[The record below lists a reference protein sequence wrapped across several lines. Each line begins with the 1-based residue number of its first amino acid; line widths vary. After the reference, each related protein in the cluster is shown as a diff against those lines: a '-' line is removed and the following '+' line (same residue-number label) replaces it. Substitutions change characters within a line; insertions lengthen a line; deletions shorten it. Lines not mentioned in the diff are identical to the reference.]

1 MRKFILAT
9 IITISFFFTAFAG
22 MRPLADESQPSGAEA
37 DAGVRLPVRRV
48 VLYKNGMG
56 YFEHAT
62 RIRGNQDLAIDF
74 TTSQLNDVLKSLTA
88 VDLGEGRISGVR
100 YNSIAPLDERL
111 KALRLPFGE
120 QLTRIDF
127 LAALRGARVEVH
139 NGSEAA
145 TGRLLSV
152 EKEKRFNEKGDSYEV
167 TEFSVMSDSGDMRNF
182 DLGPSTSVRLAE
194 RDLSDEVEKYL
205 NLIGS
210 SRARDL
216 RRMTISA
223 TGTGERE
230 IFFSYISEVPVWK
243 STYRIILP
251 EKPNEKP
258 VLQGWAIVDNTV
270 GEDWK
275 DVQLS
280 LIAGAPQS
288 FIQDISRPL
297 YTRRPVVPLPQAA
310 MLTPQTQEASMTAP
324 APASTVAETV
334 NVDGQALMTM
344 DTAPGQGG
352 GVGGGVIS
360 GDRNSL
366 VNSRARLNPFAAA
379 AKQQA
384 EAESKDL
391 GDYFEYNLKQKIT
404 IGKNQSALVPILQS
418 PIEAEKVTLWNE
430 NTRDVQIGRPG
441 RLFRIQ
447 PQAENHNRQKSVCPG
462 ANSAI
467 SHRSG
472 KGYPLEREHPRRSDR
487 KTWATISNTTSSR
500 KSQSAKISL
509 PWCQF
514 CNLPSKRKRL
524 PSGTRTPA
532 TFRSEDLGDYFE
544 YNLKQKITIG
554 KNQSALVPI
563 LQSPIEAEKVTLWNE
578 NTRDVRRA
586 LWITNSSGLTLDSG
600 TFNILESDTFA
611 GEGLIETVHPAE
623 RRLISYAA
631 DPALRV
637 TMEQESSEK
646 PVTRIHI
653 FKGLMYLTREQRD
666 SRKYSLHNADAAARQ
681 VVIEHPARENWK
693 QVEGPKPEETS
704 ASYLRFR
711 IEVPAGQTANLHI
724 EEFHPENSEFA
735 LTNLD
740 DKQVAFIAQQ
750 RQLTPAMQEAFHRV
764 LEQKNKVD
772 SMGTQIKNRQHEVET
787 ITKDQAR
794 LRENMKALK
803 GSAEEKA
810 LLQRYARQLDSQED
824 RLNTLAKEIT
834 DLQEKQNQAR
844 AQLDQTVQQI
854 TLDESF

>member
-1 MRKFILAT
+1 
-9 IITISFFFTAFAG
+9 
-22 MRPLADESQPSGAEA
+22 
-37 DAGVRLPVRRV
+37 V
-48 VLYKNGMG
+48 
-56 YFEHAT
+56 H
-62 RIRGNQDLAIDF
+62 GNQDLAIDF

-88 VDLGEGRISGVR
+88 VDLGDGHISGVR

-120 QLTRIDF
+120 QITRVDF

-139 NGSEAA
+139 NGSDNAA
-145 TGRLLSV
+145 GRLLSV

-167 TEFSVMSDSGDMRNF
+167 TEFSIITDGGDMRNF
-182 DLGPSTSVRLAE
+182 ELGPSTSVRLAE
-194 RDLSDEVEKYL
+194 RDLGDEVEKYL

-223 TGTGERE
+223 TGSGDRE
-230 IFFSYISEVPVWK
+230 IYVSYISEVPVWK

-310 MLTPQTQEASMTAP
+310 MLTPQTQEAAMSAP
-324 APASTVAETV
+324 ALVAA
-334 NVDGQALMTM
+334 QAVEVTGESAMTM
-344 DTAPGQGG
+344 DTVP
-352 GVGGGVIS
+352 GVGGGMGGGVAAKQTRQALH
-360 GDRNSL
+360 GDNFQFS
-366 VNSRARLNPFAAA
+366 AAA
-379 AKQQA
+379 AKLQA

-418 PIEAEKVTLWNE
+418 PIEAEKVTIWNE
-430 NTRDVQIGRPG
+430 N
-441 RLFRIQ
+441 
-447 PQAENHNRQKSVCPG
+447 S
-462 ANSAI
+462 
-467 SHRSG
+467 
-472 KGYPLEREHPRRSDR
+472 RE
-487 KTWATISNTTSSR
+487 I
-500 KSQSAKISL
+500 
-509 PWCQF
+509 
-514 CNLPSKRKRL
+514 
-524 PSGTRTPA
+524 
-532 TFRSEDLGDYFE
+532 
-544 YNLKQKITIG
+544 
-554 KNQSALVPI
+554 
-563 LQSPIEAEKVTLWNE
+563 
-578 NTRDVRRA
+578 RRA

-637 TMEQESSEK
+637 TMEQESTER
-646 PVTRIHI
+646 PITHIHI
-653 FKGLMYLTREQRD
+653 IKGLMYLTREQRD
-666 SRKYSLHNADAAARQ
+666 SRKYTLHNADTAARI
-681 VVIEHPARENWK
+681 VVIEHPARENWRLT
-693 QVEGPKPEETS
+693 EGPKPEETS

-711 IEVPAGQTANLHI
+711 VAVPAGETGNLKI
-724 EEFHPENSEFA
+724 EEFHPESSEFV

-740 DKQVAFIAQQ
+740 EKQVAFITQQ
-750 RQLTPAMQEAFHRV
+750 RQITPAMQEAFRRV
-764 LEQKNKVD
+764 LDQKNKVD
-772 SMGTQIKNRQHEVET
+772 SLGTQIKARQHEIET

-810 LLQRYARQLDSQED
+810 LLQRYTRQLDSQED
-824 RLNTLAKEIT
+824 RLNTLTKEIS
-834 DLQEKQNQAR
+834 DLQEKQTQAR
-844 AQLDQTVQQI
+844 NQLDQIVQQI

>member
-1 MRKFILAT
+1 MRKSILAT
-9 IITISFFFTAFAG
+9 IIAISFFFAAFADEQ
-22 MRPLADESQPSGAEA
+22 LNADESQPSASSSEA
-37 DAGVRLPVRRV
+37 DSGIRLPVRRV

-56 YFEHAT
+56 YFEHST
-62 RIRGNQDLAIDF
+62 HIRGNQELAIDF

-167 TEFSVMSDSGDMRNF
+167 TEFSVMTDAGDMRNF

-223 TGTGERE
+223 TGTGDRE
-230 IFFSYISEVPVWK
+230 IFVSYISEVPVWK

-251 EKPNEKP
+251 EKANERP

-310 MLTPQTQEASMTAP
+310 MLTPQTQEASMSAP
-324 APASTVAETV
+324 AGSTTAGAEAV
-334 NVDGQALMTM
+334 EVDGQTAMTVM
-344 DTAPGQGG
+344 NGAPHGGIGG
-352 GVGGGVIS
+352 GSFRTNSAGS
-360 GDRNSL
+360 DRD
-366 VNSRARLNPFAAA
+366 RFNPFAAA

-418 PIEAEKVTLWNE
+418 PIEAEKVTIWNE
-430 NTRDVQIGRPG
+430 NTREI
-441 RLFRIQ
+441 
-447 PQAENHNRQKSVCPG
+447 
-462 ANSAI
+462 
-467 SHRSG
+467 
-472 KGYPLEREHPRRSDR
+472 
-487 KTWATISNTTSSR
+487 
-500 KSQSAKISL
+500 
-509 PWCQF
+509 
-514 CNLPSKRKRL
+514 
-524 PSGTRTPA
+524 
-532 TFRSEDLGDYFE
+532 
-544 YNLKQKITIG
+544 
-554 KNQSALVPI
+554 
-563 LQSPIEAEKVTLWNE
+563 
-578 NTRDVRRA
+578 RRA

-653 FKGLMYLTREQRD
+653 VKGLMYLTREQRD
-666 SRKYSLHNADAAARQ
+666 NRKYTLHNADAAPRQ

-693 QVEGPKPEETS
+693 LVEGPKPEETS

-711 IEVPAGQTANLHI
+711 VAVPAGQTQNLQI
-724 EEFHPENSEFA
+724 DEYHPESSEFA

-740 DKQVAFIAQQ
+740 EKQVAFITQQ
-750 RQLTPAMQEAFHRV
+750 RQITPAMQEAFRRV
-764 LEQKNKVD
+764 LDQKNKVD
-772 SMGTQIKNRQHEVET
+772 SSGTQVKTRQHEVET

-810 LLQRYARQLDSQED
+810 LL
-824 RLNTLAKEIT
+824 
-834 DLQEKQNQAR
+834 
-844 AQLDQTVQQI
+844 
-854 TLDESF
+854 

>member
-1 MRKFILAT
+1 MRKSILVAFISIAFLVA
-9 IITISFFFTAFAG
+9 AFAEPKPSPI
-22 MRPLADESQPSGAEA
+22 PLEESQTPTEGDSSS
-37 DAGVRLPVRRV
+37 RLPVKRV
-48 VLYKNGMG
+48 VLYKNGVG
-56 YFEHAT
+56 YFEHSA
-62 RIRGNQDLAIDF
+62 RVHGNQDLAIDF
-74 TTSQLNDVLKSLTA
+74 TTGQLNDVLKSLTA

-120 QLTRIDF
+120 QLTRVDY

-139 NGSEAA
+139 SGSEN
-145 TGRLLSV
+145 TSGRLLSV

-167 TEFSVMSDSGDMRNF
+167 TEFSVITDSGDMRNF
-182 DLGPSTSVRLAE
+182 DLGPNTSVRLAE
-194 RDLSDEVEKYL
+194 RDLSDEVGKYL

-223 TGTGERE
+223 TGNGDRE
-230 IFFSYISEVPVWK
+230 IFVSYISEVPVWK
-243 STYRIILP
+243 STYRIILS

-310 MLTPQTQEASMTAP
+310 MLNPQTQEASMSGPAAPP
-324 APASTVAETV
+324 APSAAETV
-334 NVDGQALMTM
+334 EV
-344 DTAPGQGG
+344 TAQSAMIMSGGIGG
-352 GVGGGVIS
+352 GSFGTGKVMTPANNR
-360 GDRNSL
+360 DRFN
-366 VNSRARLNPFAAA
+366 AFDAA
-379 AKQQA
+379 AKQQVEA
-384 EAESKDL
+384 EAKDL

-430 NTRDVQIGRPG
+430 N
-441 RLFRIQ
+441 
-447 PQAENHNRQKSVCPG
+447 S
-462 ANSAI
+462 
-467 SHRSG
+467 
-472 KGYPLEREHPRRSDR
+472 RE
-487 KTWATISNTTSSR
+487 I
-500 KSQSAKISL
+500 
-509 PWCQF
+509 
-514 CNLPSKRKRL
+514 
-524 PSGTRTPA
+524 
-532 TFRSEDLGDYFE
+532 
-544 YNLKQKITIG
+544 
-554 KNQSALVPI
+554 
-563 LQSPIEAEKVTLWNE
+563 
-578 NTRDVRRA
+578 RRA

-637 TMEQESSEK
+637 IMEQESSEK

-653 FKGLMYLTREQRD
+653 VKGLMYLTREQRD
-666 SRKYSLHNADAAARQ
+666 SRKYTLHNADAVSRQ

-693 QVEGPKPEETS
+693 LVEGPKPEETS

-711 IEVPAGQTANLHI
+711 VAVPAGQAANLKI
-724 EEFHPENSEFA
+724 QEFHPESSEFA

-740 DKQVAFIAQQ
+740 ENQVAFITQQ
-750 RQLTPAMQEAFHRV
+750 RQITPAMQEAFHRV
-764 LEQKNKVD
+764 LDQKNKVD
-772 SMGTQIKNRQHEVET
+772 SLGTQIKTRQHEIET

-810 LLQRYARQLDSQED
+810 LLQRYTRQLDAQED
-824 RLNTLAKEIT
+824 RLNILTKEIS

-844 AQLDQTVQQI
+844 SQLDQIVQQI
-854 TLDESF
+854 TLDENF

>member
-145 TGRLLSV
+145 NGRLLSV
-152 EKEKRFNEKGDSYEV
+152 EKEKRLNEKGESYEV
-167 TEFSVMSDSGDMRNF
+167 TEFSVMTDSGDMRNF

-210 SRARDL
+210 SRAHDL

-230 IFFSYISEVPVWK
+230 IFVSYISEVPVWK

-366 VNSRARLNPFAAA
+366 VNSRARLNPFAAG

-418 PIEAEKVTLWNE
+418 PIEAEKVTMWNE
-430 NTRDVQIGRPG
+430 NTREI
-441 RLFRIQ
+441 
-447 PQAENHNRQKSVCPG
+447 
-462 ANSAI
+462 
-467 SHRSG
+467 
-472 KGYPLEREHPRRSDR
+472 
-487 KTWATISNTTSSR
+487 
-500 KSQSAKISL
+500 
-509 PWCQF
+509 
-514 CNLPSKRKRL
+514 
-524 PSGTRTPA
+524 
-532 TFRSEDLGDYFE
+532 
-544 YNLKQKITIG
+544 
-554 KNQSALVPI
+554 
-563 LQSPIEAEKVTLWNE
+563 
-578 NTRDVRRA
+578 RRA

>member
-1 MRKFILAT
+1 MRESILVTVVSLSLFLA
-9 IITISFFFTAFAG
+9 AFAG
-22 MRPLADESQPSGAEA
+22 DNLEQPTPDESQPSASAGES
-37 DAGVRLPVRRV
+37 DASSRLPVKRV
-48 VLYKNGMG
+48 VLYKNGVG
-56 YFEHAT
+56 YFEHSAHV
-62 RIRGNQDLAIDF
+62 RGSQDLAIDF

-88 VDLGEGRISGVR
+88 VDLGDGRISGVR

-120 QLTRIDF
+120 QLTQVDF

-139 NGSEAA
+139 NGSDNA

-152 EKEKRFNEKGDSYEV
+152 EKEKRFTDKGESYEV
-167 TEFSVMSDSGDMRNF
+167 TAFSVISDGGDMRNF
-182 DLGPSTSVRLAE
+182 DLGPSTSVRLVE
-194 RDLSDEVEKYL
+194 RDLSDEVGKYL

-223 TGTGERE
+223 TGTGDRE
-230 IFFSYISEVPVWK
+230 IFVSYISEVPVWK

-251 EKPNEKP
+251 EKPGDKP
-258 VLQGWAIVDNTV
+258 LLQGWAIVDNTV
-270 GEDWK
+270 GEDWR

-310 MLTPQTQEASMTAP
+310 MLTPQTQEASMSAP
-324 APASTVAETV
+324 APAAAETV
-334 NVDGQALMTM
+334 DVNAESSLTM
-344 DTAPGQGG
+344 DSNSAAIGG
-352 GVGGGVIS
+352 GVGGGAFH
-360 GDRNSL
+360 GNAL
-366 VNSRARLNPFAAA
+366 NGRASNKGLRRVPSAAA
-379 AKQQA
+379 AQQQA
-384 EAESKDL
+384 EAEAKDL

-418 PIEAEKVTLWNE
+418 PIGAEKVTIWNE
-430 NTRDVQIGRPG
+430 NTREI
-441 RLFRIQ
+441 
-447 PQAENHNRQKSVCPG
+447 
-462 ANSAI
+462 
-467 SHRSG
+467 
-472 KGYPLEREHPRRSDR
+472 
-487 KTWATISNTTSSR
+487 
-500 KSQSAKISL
+500 
-509 PWCQF
+509 
-514 CNLPSKRKRL
+514 
-524 PSGTRTPA
+524 
-532 TFRSEDLGDYFE
+532 
-544 YNLKQKITIG
+544 
-554 KNQSALVPI
+554 
-563 LQSPIEAEKVTLWNE
+563 
-578 NTRDVRRA
+578 RRA

-653 FKGLMYLTREQRD
+653 VKGLMYLTREQND
-666 SRKYSLHNADAAARQ
+666 SRKYTLHNADAAPRE

-693 QVEGPKPEETS
+693 LSEGPKPEETS

-711 IEVPAGQTANLHI
+711 VAVPAGQTANLQI
-724 EEFHPENSEFA
+724 AEYHPESSEFA

-740 DKQVAFIAQQ
+740 EKQIALITQQ
-750 RQLTPAMQEAFHRV
+750 RQITPAMQEAFRRV
-764 LEQKNKVD
+764 LDQKNKVD
-772 SMGTQIKNRQHEVET
+772 SLGTQIKARQHEIES

-794 LRENMKALK
+794 VRENMKALK

-810 LLQRYARQLDSQED
+810 LLQRYAHQLDAQED
-824 RLNTLAKEIT
+824 RLNALNKEIS
-834 DLQEKQNQAR
+834 DLQEKQTQAR
-844 AQLDQTVQQI
+844 NQLDQIVQQV
-854 TLDESF
+854 TLDENF